1 MPNYNPNSTDYV
13 HSYEPNTNDLVM
25 AMDYDANGKPA
36 IRVLSNIQGDITIE
50 GDVNIPGTITV
61 NSTPEDPVHNHITE
75 VGTSGILT
83 TPYLP
88 VGGTVTIQDGG
99 NSITVDGSVSVSNFP
114 TTQTVDGTVTIQD
127 GGNSITVDGSVSAT
141 VSGTVSVDN
150 FPSTQTVDGTVTIQD
165 GGNSIT
171 VDGNVSVSNFPASQ
185 TVDGTVNIGTMPD
198 VTINQPVAV
207 TDNGGSLTVDG
218 SVSATV
224 SGTVS
229 VDNFPSTQTVD
240 GTVDIGNEV
249 AINDGGNSITV
260 DGTVGITGPVNV
272 NASFNATNYDAF
284 GRLRVSNPVT
294 LFDSQNRYIDGEQ
307 FSSDN
312 SGSGSVTYNANSS
325 NFTLSVSGNGDEVI
339 RQAKRVNLYQPGK
352 SLLIMNTFAF
362 NTPTATLRQRVGY
375 FTAQNG
381 IFLEADGTTVYI
393 VKRSYTSGI
402 AVDTRIAQ
410 SNWNGD
416 IFNGA
421 GASGITL
428 DVSKTQILWTDIE
441 WLGVGSV
448 RVGFV
453 INGVFYIA
461 HTFHHA
467 NTETDVY
474 MTTASL
480 NCRYEIT
487 STGAS
492 GSMRQICSTV
502 ISEGG
507 YAPAPRQSH
516 IGNGTAEKRLSNAG
530 TLYPLAT
537 IRLDP
542 AALDA
547 VVVPAQIDFLSVDV
561 RYGEVR
567 LVENATL
574 TDASF
579 SNSISSIVET
589 DTNATAMSGG
599 EVVFSALWA
608 SRSTLTFTE
617 EIRKRLQLARE
628 ADGTPITL
636 TFAAASNSS
645 NTDVLYKFG
654 WEELSN

>member
-1 MPNYNPNSTDYV
+1 MGIQNPNSTSYV
-13 HSYEPNTNDLVM
+13 HPDEPNLLNLHKAMGYNTAGEPVLRADLGS
-25 AMDYDANGKPA
+25 DT
-36 IRVLSNIQGDITIE
+36 ITIT
-50 GDVNIPGTITV
+50 GNVN
-61 NSTPEDPVHNHITE
+61 
-75 VGTSGILT
+75 VGTTVEISNDHGNPIPTHTHLYDENDAEYTAANPLT
-83 TPYLP
+83 IDGSVSINQP
-88 VGGTVTIQDGG
+88 VAVTDNGE
-99 NSITVDGSVSVSNFP
+99 SLTVDGS
-114 TTQTVDGTVTIQD
+114 
-127 GGNSITVDGSVSAT
+127 
-141 VSGTVSVDN
+141 
-150 FPSTQTVDGTVTIQD
+150 
-165 GGNSIT
+165 
-171 VDGNVSVSNFPASQ
+171 VSVSNFPASQ
-185 TVDGTVNIGTMPD
+185 TVDGTV
-198 VTINQPVAV
+198 TIQ
-207 TDNGGSLTVDG
+207 
-218 SVSATV
+218 
-224 SGTVS
+224 
-229 VDNFPSTQTVD
+229 
-240 GTVDIGNEV
+240 
-249 AINDGGNSITV
+249 DGGGSITV
-260 DGTVGITGPVNV
+260 DGTVGIAGPINV
-272 NASFNATNYDAF
+272 SADFSLAAKDAF
-284 GRLRVSNPVT
+284 GRLRVSEPVT

-307 FSSDN
+307 FSNNN
-312 SGSGSVTYNANSS
+312 SGAGSVTYNPNSS

-362 NTPTATLRQRVGY
+362 STLTANLRQRVGY

-381 IFLEADGTTVYI
+381 IFLEADGTELYI
-393 VKRSYTSGI
+393 VKRSYTSGS

-487 STGAS
+487 STGAA
-492 GSMRQICSTV
+492 GNMRQICSTV

-507 YAPAPRQSH
+507 YAPTPRQSH
-516 IGNGTAEKRLSNAG
+516 IGTGTAEKRLSNAD

-542 AALDA
+542 NTPDA
-547 VVVPAQIDFLSVDV
+547 VVMPAQIDFLSVDV
-561 RYGEVR
+561 RYGEIR
-567 LVENATL
+567 LVEGATL
-574 TDASF
+574 TGASF
-579 SNSISSIVET
+579 NNSVSNIVET
-589 DTNATAMSGG
+589 DTSATAMSGG
-599 EVVFSALWA
+599 EIVFSALWA
-608 SRSTLTFTE
+608 SRSVIEFTE
-617 EIRKRLQLARE
+617 VIRKRLQLARE
-628 ADGTPITL
+628 ADSTPITL
-636 TFAAASNSS
+636 TFAAASNSG
-645 NTDVLYKFG
+645 NTDVLFRFG